1 MFSKMTARRLRRST
15 ARARAIVVVRIRL
28 VSLVA
33 DRQRLYGALGSRD
46 SAVAV
51 DAAPALL
58 VPNGLR
64 RRSRCVR
71 CAVAKV
77 EVLAATQKIDV
88 FSVPDPAR
96 EAERARM
103 GLLGEL
109 AAEPSLF
116 EPFHGTPSL
125 RQVRRCLRKQLTWH
139 HELERRARAAAGSA
153 ALDEDTEPQP
163 QAAVDFPALVV
174 IGRGRPETVLDAYRC
189 EPVQP
194 GVYHAVP
201 GLVMRVI
208 VLAELPRTRATL
220 LLRLLGSGR
229 VLREALADL
238 AALPDDAWEKGIAAP
253 LLVHFRLGTD
263 EPTTDEEDEVSA
275 EIRAWFEEYKQTLR
289 AEARTE
295 GRREGRAEEAARA
308 VLTALRVRGI
318 AVPDAARERILAE
331 KDPETLERWLER
343 AVVAASVAEVLDGL
357 S

>member
-1 MFSKMTARRLRRST
+1 MHNRSDQFAKSLLRDGLS
-15 ARARAIVVVRIRL
+15 L
-28 VSLVA
+28 VS
-33 DRQRLYGALGSRD
+33 
-46 SAVAV
+46 
-51 DAAPALL
+51 AAETE
-58 VPNGLR
+58 
-64 RRSRCVR
+64 
-71 CAVAKV
+71 V

-96 EAERARM
+96 DAERARM

-139 HELERRARAAAGSA
+139 HELERRARAAAGA
-153 ALDEDTEPQP
+153 VVPEEDADAPPQP
-163 QAAVDFPALVV
+163 PVAFPALVV
-174 IGRGRPETVLDAYRC
+174 ISPGRPETVLDAYRC
-189 EPVQP
+189 EPAQP

-201 GLVMRVI
+201 GLVTRVV

-220 LLRLLGSGR
+220 MLRLLGSGR

-238 AALPDDAWEKGIAAP
+238 TALPDDAWEKSIATP
-253 LLVHFRLGTD
+253 LLIHFRLGTQ
-263 EPTTDEEDEVSA
+263 EPAIDEEDEVSA
-275 EIRAWFEEYKQTLR
+275 EIRAWVKEYEQKLR

-295 GRREGRAEEAARA
+295 GLNEGRAAEAARA

-318 AVPDAARERILAE
+318 AVPDVARERILAE
-331 KDPETLERWLER
+331 KDPEMLERWHER
-343 AVVAASVAEVLDGL
+343 AVVAASLAEVLDGL